1 MYPVDFLRFLG
12 IKKNRMSYFW
22 REGCEDSDILRAKI
36 ASKIASYDKR
46 VPYRC

>member
-36 ASKIASYDKR
+36 ASKIASYDKS